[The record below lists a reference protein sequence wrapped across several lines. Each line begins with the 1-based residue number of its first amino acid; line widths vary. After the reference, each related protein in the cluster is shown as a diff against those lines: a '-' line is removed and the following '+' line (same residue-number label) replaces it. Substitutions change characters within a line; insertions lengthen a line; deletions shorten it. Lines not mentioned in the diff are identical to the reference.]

1 MVKRAFVRG
10 HLARRCIIATAATAS
25 AFAIARGSA
34 AQTIEK
40 FALNRF
46 EPAPA
51 GDRFFGVPGAD
62 PGGETTVRA
71 MLLGDY
77 AYRPLVLYTN
87 DGDESAGNVVKNQ
100 LFMHGSVS
108 VGLFGRLNLSLNVPV
123 ALWTSGDSPSAG
135 GVSVPSPSGAAFGDL
150 RFSARVRLVGEA
162 RGPAELDLGGS
173 VWVPTG
179 SPSNYTSDGT
189 ARGAPELFLSG
200 EAGIIAYAVHAGV
213 TIRAKQQVLE
223 STVGN
228 EMSAGAALG
237 FLLAKKKLQL
247 GPEIYG
253 TTTFEDPFAKASSN
267 FEGIAGARYRAG
279 DFVFG
284 AGAGP
289 GFTRGLGTPAAR
301 VVASFAYAPEPEEK
315 HEPSDRDHDG
325 VLDPDDVCP
334 DAPGERTGDPQTN
347 GCPDGDGDH
356 VIDKLDACPKV
367 PGVPTS
373 DPKTNGCPPDRDGDG
388 ILDADDAC
396 PDVAGQ
402 ANDDP
407 KKNGCPPDRDGDT
420 IIDAED
426 ACPDVPGIHSDDKEQ
441 NGCPGDKD
449 GDGIRDDKDACP
461 EEKGKPDPDPQKNG
475 CPSLV
480 RVTKTEIVILQQVQF
495 KTGSDVIL
503 PASDELLGQVAAV
516 LNEHTQIKHIEVQGH
531 TDNRG
536 SAAYNKKLSERR
548 AASVVR
554 WLTDRGGIDASHLVA
569 KGYGMDQPLDDNS
582 TEAGRQRNRRVQF
595 KIMDMERSGDTSGAS
610 E

>member
-1 MVKRAFVRG
+1 V
-10 HLARRCIIATAATAS
+10 S
-25 AFAIARGSA
+25 AFAFARGST
-34 AQTIEK
+34 AQTVER

-62 PGGETTVRA
+62 PGGKTTVRA

-87 DGDESAGNVVKNQ
+87 DGDRSAGNVVKNQ
-100 LFMHGSVS
+100 LFLHGSVS
-108 VGLFGRLNLSLNVPV
+108 VGLFERLNLSLNVPV
-123 ALWTSGDSPSAG
+123 ALWNSGDSPSAG
-135 GVSVPSPSGAAFGDL
+135 GVSVPSPSGASFGDL
-150 RFSARVRLVGEA
+150 RFSARVRLAGEA

-179 SPSNYTSDGT
+179 SPSNFTSDGSV
-189 ARGAPELFLSG
+189 RGAPELFLSG
-200 EAGIIAYAVHAGV
+200 EAGVIAYAVHTGV
-213 TIRAKQQVLE
+213 TIRAKQRVLD
-223 STVGN
+223 SRVGN

-253 TTTFEDPFAKASSN
+253 TTTFADPFAKATSN
-267 FEGIAGARYRAG
+267 FEGIVGARVRTG

-315 HEPSDRDHDG
+315 QAPSDRDQDG

-334 DAPGERTGDPQTN
+334 DTPGVRTGDPQTN
-347 GCPDGDGDH
+347 GCPDADGDH
-356 VIDKLDACPKV
+356 VIDKLDACPTV
-367 PGVPTS
+367 AGVATT

-388 ILDADDAC
+388 VLDADDAC
-396 PDVAGQ
+396 ADVAGE
-402 ANDDP
+402 ADDDP

-420 IIDAED
+420 IVDAED

-480 RVTKTEIVILQQVQF
+480 RVTKNEIVILQQVQF

-516 LNEHTQIKHIEVQGH
+516 LNEHPEVKHLEVQGH

-554 WLTDRGGIDASHLVA
+554 WLTTRGGVDAGRLVA
-569 KGYGMDQPLDDNS
+569 KGYGMVQPIDDNS
-582 TEAGRQRNRRVQF
+582 TEAGRQRTRRVQF
-595 KIMDMERSGDTSGAS
+595 KITDMERSGDTSGTS